1 MNKYISI
8 AEANFKSIIKYK
20 ASIFLLIMQAL
31 TQFVVMASLWGAIF
45 KNTPVVQGFNYY
57 EMIQYYF
64 GVTVLSY
71 FCFYAVDWELNED
84 IHSGHFGIIL
94 LKPCSVITY
103 YFFKMIGDR
112 VANIIFGLFPIGFL
126 WLVFIRGDM
135 PYSFIHIF
143 SGMISIILA
152 MIMWFLFSFS
162 FAMLSFWLENIF
174 FILTVKEIVIQFIS
188 GIIIPINF
196 FPNYIQKILLLLPF
210 RYIAF
215 EPMQIFNGQ
224 YDLINSFKIILI
236 QFFWIVIFFLFSKRL
251 LKTGLKNFTNVSG

>member
-31 TQFVVMASLWGAIF
+31 TQFIVMASLWEAIF
-45 KNTPVVQGFNYY
+45 KNTTVVQGYNYY

-84 IHSGHFGIIL
+84 VHSGHFGIIL
-94 LKPCSVITY
+94 LKPCSIMTY
-103 YFFKMIGDR
+103 YFSKMIGDR
-112 VANIIFGLFPIGFL
+112 VANIIFGLLPISFL
-126 WLVFIRGDM
+126 WLIFIRGDV
-135 PYSFIHIF
+135 PFSFINLF
-143 SGMISIILA
+143 LGLASILLA
-152 MIMWFLFSFS
+152 MILWFLLSFS

-174 FILTVKEIVIQFIS
+174 FILTVKEILIQFIS

-196 FPNYIQKILLLLPF
+196 FPDYIQKIFWVLPF

-215 EPMQIFNGQ
+215 EPMQ
-224 YDLINSFKIILI
+224 
-236 QFFWIVIFFLFSKRL
+236 
-251 LKTGLKNFTNVSG
+251 